1 MEYII
6 GSRIRELRREK
17 GCPSLSLPQPAAIGV
32 SNGVISLWENGV
44 NEPKASCVIAL
55 CKFFSVSADYLLGI
69 EQ

>member
-17 GCPSLSLPQPAAIGV
+17 GLSQPQLAAAIGV

-44 NEPKASCVIAL
+44 NEPNASYIIAL
-55 CKFFSVSADYLLGI
+55 CKFFSVSADYLPGI